1 MNLIKSIY
9 SFPLGLFDVYLFIFN
24 CYFFIYLS
32 LSLFNCPCNQNFNQI
47 AIHYKLKKA
56 FNMEVKAYLNN
67 KKRVLVKN
75 IIIPLMIILTNKNH

>member
-1 MNLIKSIY
+1 MCTYLYLIATFSYIY
-9 SFPLGLFDVYLFIFN
+9 HRQCLIALVST
-24 CYFFIYLS
+24 
-32 LSLFNCPCNQNFNQI
+32 NQNFNQI

-56 FNMEVKAYLNN
+56 FNMEVKVYLNN

>member
-1 MNLIKSIY
+1 MCTYLYLIATFSYIY
-9 SFPLGLFDVYLFIFN
+9 HCQCLITLVST
-24 CYFFIYLS
+24 
-32 LSLFNCPCNQNFNQI
+32 NQNFNQI